1 MKYSANPSIRN
12 VNNFIYMHLSWKQ
25 TNRSDPYTDLNLT
38 IYKYQ
43 KLQFIQSI
51 KTINCDGSKTA
62 KKSLKSDINPPS
74 HRLNVSVMLRNIT
87 ILMIFAFDPLPLT
100 LCYDDLIL

>member
-1 MKYSANPSIRN
+1 
-12 VNNFIYMHLSWKQ
+12 MHLSWKQ

-51 KTINCDGSKTA
+51 KTINCDGPKTA
-62 KKSLKSDINPPS
+62 KK
-74 HRLNVSVMLRNIT
+74 IT
-87 ILMIFAFDPLPLT
+87 KK
-100 LCYDDLIL
+100 